1 MKIQLFQTEI
11 IEGEVKQN
19 ENRIESLFE
28 EKLHIDTEIVVIPEM
43 WNTGYDLKNVAE
55 KADIDLKRAFPFIQ
69 RLAINHQ
76 VNIIAGSVSNKRNEN
91 IYNTAFAVSKTGK
104 LLYQKIR
111 YISCRCWMN
120 III

>member
-1 MKIQLFQTEI
+1 
-11 IEGEVKQN
+11 
-19 ENRIESLFE
+19 
-28 EKLHIDTEIVVIPEM
+28 M

-91 IYNTAFAVSKTGK
+91 IYNTAFAVLKTGK
-104 LLYQKIR
+104 LLYQKDKIHLVPMLDEHH
-111 YISCRCWMN
+111 YLTGGDEVPDVS
-120 III
+120 